1 MKGSIEKTNEET
13 GKETWNFEK
22 NKFTA
27 SDKNTFNLEKYNEE
41 ALKKAQLKGDTKTN
55 AESGFD
61 TWKYDYNK
69 KIGMTYDEIEE
80 YKNKQL
86 EEAKKK
92 GGSILNTNVNSEDWF
107 GTKSEK
113 KKNNVFVPQEY
124 KERRLPQH
132 MQPRK
137 EKILYDKEG
146 KRIYPG
152 EQKKEFGQ
160 YFEKYQRNNG
170 MIQDDYNQSNFGQYF
185 NQFYDSNNYD
195 INNNNFD
202 NTYNSNNNYNCTYD
216 NNNYYQSYDN
226 SYDDN
231 MEEGVIKIQRNE
243 KIIEEDGIRK
253 KVIKVVKYLENGE
266 QRIETYKE
274 PI

>member
-92 GGSILNTNVNSEDWF
+92 GGSILNTN
-107 GTKSEK
+107 
-113 KKNNVFVPQEY
+113 
-124 KERRLPQH
+124 
-132 MQPRK
+132 
-137 EKILYDKEG
+137 I
-146 KRIYPG
+146 
-152 EQKKEFGQ
+152 
-160 YFEKYQRNNG
+160 
-170 MIQDDYNQSNFGQYF
+170 
-185 NQFYDSNNYD
+185 
-195 INNNNFD
+195 
-202 NTYNSNNNYNCTYD
+202 
-216 NNNYYQSYDN
+216 
-226 SYDDN
+226 
-231 MEEGVIKIQRNE
+231 
-243 KIIEEDGIRK
+243 
-253 KVIKVVKYLENGE
+253 
-266 QRIETYKE
+266 
-274 PI
+274 